1 MKEQD
6 DEPPPTPLVNVS
18 GNYEYLTE
26 EYYRCQDAELA
37 GAALSSPSCADA
49 LDAYIVPVALE
60 KAAMAGLPV
69 PDWFLTNEY
78 FQPPAVV
85 DAVNPFSRRFAVVR
99 TEVECATAAKQL
111 SWNFKY
117 TFCVQRIHE
126 ATELVEVR
134 MVAGRTERPDY
145 ADWASLVYAVFS
157 VPVAAVRLLRTG
169 PVLQF
174 SAIGMLPWRTLT
186 AQERRWADD
195 LVRRMRG

>member
-1 MKEQD
+1 MSEPD
-6 DEPPPTPLVNVS
+6 DEPPLVPLVNVS

-37 GAALSSPSCADA
+37 GGTLPSPTCADA

-85 DAVNPFSRRFAVVR
+85 DAINPFSRRFAVVR
-99 TEVECATAAKQL
+99 SEAECATAAKQL

-117 TFCVQRIHE
+117 SFCVQRISD

-134 MVAGRTERPDY
+134 MVAGRTEQPDY
-145 ADWASLVYAVFS
+145 ADWASLVYAVFAL
-157 VPVAAVRLLRTG
+157 PVASIRLLCTG
-169 PVLQF
+169 PVVQF

-186 AQERRWADD
+186 ATERRWAEE